1 MSKRKKSTKKI
12 KKKIK
17 GYRRAIG
24 KHHPKI
30 AQDKR
35 TGNMLES
42 IPHMT
47 KEVKALTASLKKE
60 VARLDR
66 RKKRGKKRKS

>member
-1 MSKRKKSTKKI
+1 MSKGKKSTKKI
-12 KKKIK
+12 KKKIR
-17 GYRRAIG
+17 GYRHAIG

-35 TGNMLES
+35 TGDRAES

-47 KEVKALTASLKKE
+47 REVKALTASLEKE

-66 RKKRGKKRKS
+66 R